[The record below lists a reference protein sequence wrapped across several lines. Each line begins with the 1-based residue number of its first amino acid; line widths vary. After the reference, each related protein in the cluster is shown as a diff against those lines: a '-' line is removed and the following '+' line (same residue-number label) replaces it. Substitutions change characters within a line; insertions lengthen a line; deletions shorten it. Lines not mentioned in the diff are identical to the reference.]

1 MKISLKEQI
10 ENACRHLL
18 SEINRDPSSSAYG
31 CFDRRYWA
39 WKLTDF
45 PEATFQ
51 RNVAALSWYLHQE
64 KSKNYS
70 QMLIEAIKSG
80 LAFAFNIQH
89 RDGSFDQA
97 YPNEHSFGATGFLL
111 PDLTVAYLEI
121 RSECNSEEKQS
132 FESGLRKA
140 AEFLARHSEQHSMI
154 SNHLAGA
161 ALGLFKAGDLFQEK
175 QFLIKGQALLDLIL
189 THQSPEGWLP
199 EYGGADPGYQTLCM
213 YYLAQIYKIKPDEE
227 LQNALGMSLGFLKF
241 FAHPDGTF
249 GGEYGSRRTEVY
261 YPGGIGLLANEFS
274 DAASLHKF
282 MLASIEAGNTVTL
295 TDIDMGNT
303 APLLNSYILALESD
317 AELKDAPIL
326 PFQEKQFDT
335 DFPKAGIAIRSRQNY
350 YLILGASNGGVVK
363 VFNNKTGNLALD
375 DCGVYG
381 VTEKGIILTTQST
394 CLENPLL
401 ANSESLECKSNLC
414 LLKDT
419 LPNPWNYLILRFSNL
434 TFMRFRLL
442 NEFVKKL
449 MVRILIKNNSHQKI
463 SRTRVLML
471 NPQSIE
477 IIDTFTNNGQVR
489 LKRLIQGFKFTA
501 IHMASAR
508 YFTPAQANAQD
519 SQILDHIEF
528 NNKGSLQVNFSLS
541 FFNDSTAGKAP

>member
-1 MKISLKEQI
+1 
-10 ENACRHLL
+10 
-18 SEINRDPSSSAYG
+18 
-31 CFDRRYWA
+31 
-39 WKLTDF
+39 
-45 PEATFQ
+45 
-51 RNVAALSWYLHQE
+51 
-64 KSKNYS
+64 
-70 QMLIEAIKSG
+70 
-80 LAFAFNIQH
+80 
-89 RDGSFDQA
+89 
-97 YPNEHSFGATGFLL
+97 L
-111 PDLTVAYLEI
+111 PDLIAAYEEI
-121 RSECNSEEKQS
+121 RSECNGKEKQS

-161 ALGLFKAGDLFQEK
+161 ALGLFKASDLFREN
-175 QFLIKGQALLDLIL
+175 QFSIKGQALLNLIL
-189 THQSPEGWLP
+189 AHQSPEGWFP

-213 YYLAQIYKIKPDEE
+213 YYLAQIYKIKPNEE
-227 LQNALGMSLGFLKF
+227 LHKALGMSLGFLKF

-261 YPGGIGLLANEFS
+261 YPGGIALLANEFS

-282 MLASIEAGNTVTL
+282 MLASIEAGTTVTL

-303 APLLNSYILALESD
+303 APLLNSSILALEPD
-317 AELKDAPIL
+317 AKLKDSPTL
-326 PFQEKQFDT
+326 PFRENQLNKEFLL
-335 DFPKAGIAIRSRQNY
+335 AGIAIRSRQNY

-363 VFNNKTGNLALD
+363 IFNKKTGILALD

-381 VTEKGIILTTQST
+381 ETEKGIKLTTQST

-401 ANSESLECKSNLC
+401 ARGESLECKSNFF

-419 LPNPWNYLILRFSNL
+419 LPNPWNYLMLRFSNL

-449 MVRILIKNNSHQKI
+449 MVGILIKNNSLQKT
-463 SRTRVLML
+463 SRTRVLIL

-477 IIDTFTNNGQVR
+477 IIDTFTNNGHTQ

-508 YFTPAQANAQD
+508 YFTPSQVKAHD
-519 SQILDHIEF
+519 EQILDHLEF
-528 NNKGSLQVNFSLS
+528 NNKGSLQVKFSVS
-541 FFNDSTAGKAP
+541 FSDDSTAGKAP